1 MPSVPVPF
9 VVTLLLL
16 ILLVQITRRGAEAT
30 VGRPVVVL
38 ITVCAVQSVLIG
50 LRWGYDVVAVLW
62 VTPVLAAAVP
72 PLIFVGFEALAR
84 AEAERRWVWLHAL
97 PPILLGLLVL
107 FWRSAV
113 DLALITLNVG
123 YALALLRLA
132 ARGPDGLG
140 RASLERVVP
149 AHRALQIA
157 SAVLLVA
164 ATVDALVAL
173 DVEWA
178 RGEHAAAIVG
188 FATVLQLL
196 VLGYAAAM
204 VGPAPPPAETLE
216 PAPAA
221 DIDHDGDL
229 EVVARIDDLLQAQGL
244 FRDTELTLSRLARR
258 AGLPAR
264 RLSAAVNRV
273 HAKNVSHYIN
283 GHRIAEACR
292 LLTETDQPVS
302 RIMVDVGFLTKSNF
316 NREFRRIT
324 NMSPLAWRAQGSGAA
339 ED

>member
-1 MPSVPVPF
+1 MPRS
-9 VVTLLLL
+9 
-16 ILLVQITRRGAEAT
+16 RGA
-30 VGRPVVVL
+30 
-38 ITVCAVQSVLIG
+38 
-50 LRWGYDVVAVLW
+50 
-62 VTPVLAAAVP
+62 
-72 PLIFVGFEALAR
+72 AR
-84 AEAERRWVWLHAL
+84 RR
-97 PPILLGLLVL
+97 
-107 FWRSAV
+107 RSAV
-113 DLALITLNVG
+113 DLALITLYVG
-123 YALALLRLA
+123 YALAPLRLS
-132 ARGPDGLG
+132 ARGLDGLG
-140 RASLERVVP
+140 RASFERVVP

-173 DVEWA
+173 DVEGA

-204 VGPAPPPAETLE
+204 AGPTLPPVETIE
-216 PAPAA
+216 TAPATN
-221 DIDHDGDL
+221 IDHDGDL

-244 FRDTELTLSRLARR
+244 FRDTDLTLSRLARR

-273 HAKNVSHYIN
+273 HARNVSHYIN
-283 GHRIAEACR
+283 GFRIAEACR

-324 NMSPLAWRAQGSGAA
+324 NVSPLAWRAKGSNSA

>member
-16 ILLVQITRRGAEAT
+16 ILLVQITRRGTEVS

-38 ITVCAVQSVLIG
+38 ITICAVQSVLIG
-50 LRWGYDVVAVLW
+50 LRWGYDVPAVLW

-72 PLIFVGFEALAR
+72 PLVFVSFEALAR
-84 AEAERRWVWLHAL
+84 ADAERHGQWLHAL

-107 FWRSAV
+107 VWRSAV
-113 DLALITLNVG
+113 DFALIGLYVG

-140 RASLERVVP
+140 CASFERVVP
-149 AHRALQIA
+149 AHRALQVA
-157 SAVLLVA
+157 SAMLLVA
-164 ATVDALVAL
+164 ATVDALVVL

-196 VLGYAAAM
+196 VLGYAAATA
-204 VGPAPPPAETLE
+204 GPTPPSTETIE
-216 PAPAA
+216 PAPATT
-221 DIDHDGDL
+221 IDRDEDL
-229 EVVARIDDLLQAQGL
+229 EVIARIDDLLRAQGL

-283 GHRIAEACR
+283 GFRIAEACR
-292 LLTETDQPVS
+292 RLTETDQPVS
-302 RIMVDVGFLTKSNF
+302 RIMIDVGFLTKSNF

-324 NMSPLAWRAQGSGAA
+324 NMSPLTWRARGSGAP